1 MGDSPARGELPT
13 RSSEEQR
20 QLMYQ
25 ISRTIY
31 RELAPYVLE
40 ERPSCQRET
49 NHELVLRACERTVQR
64 LLNDGRHFANP
75 SRSLFN
81 DVRVYF
87 SIGSQLKAYMVIE
100 RNIRVAL
107 EYLSRLPTPEYDAN
121 GRPRACEAMTRKGQP
136 CQRQPL
142 PRSDY
147 CPSHQHLTE
156 RLEEL
161 EGVDLIAA

>member
-1 MGDSPARGELPT
+1 
-13 RSSEEQR
+13 
-20 QLMYQ
+20 MYHL
-25 ISRTIY
+25 SRTIY

-40 ERPSCQRET
+40 ERPSSQRET
-49 NHELVLRACERTVQR
+49 NQELVLRACERTVQR
-64 LLNDGRHFANP
+64 LLNDSRHFAKP
-75 SRSLFN
+75 ARSLFN

-87 SIGSQLKAYMVIE
+87 SIASQLKVYMVIE
-100 RNIRVAL
+100 RNIGVAL
-107 EYLSRLPTPEYDAN
+107 EYLSQLPMPEFDTN
-121 GRPRACEAMTRKGQP
+121 GRPRGCEAMTRKGQP

-161 EGVDLIAA
+161 EDTDLIAA

>member
-1 MGDSPARGELPT
+1 
-13 RSSEEQR
+13 
-20 QLMYQ
+20 MYQ
-25 ISRTIY
+25 LSRTIY

-40 ERPSCQRET
+40 ARPSCQRET
-49 NHELVLRACERTVQR
+49 NQELVLRACERAVHR
-64 LLNDGRHFANP
+64 LMNDSRHFAKP
-75 SRSLFN
+75 ARSLFN

-87 SIGSQLKAYMVIE
+87 SIASQLKVFMVIE
-100 RNIRVAL
+100 RHIGLAL
-107 EYLSRLPTPEYDAN
+107 EYLSRLPEPEHDAD
-121 GRPRACEAMTRKGQP
+121 GRPRSCQAMTRKGQP

-142 PRSDY
+142 PRSEY

>member
-1 MGDSPARGELPT
+1 
-13 RSSEEQR
+13 
-20 QLMYQ
+20 MYHL
-25 ISRTIY
+25 SRTIY
-31 RELAPYVLE
+31 RELAPFVLD
-40 ERPSCQRET
+40 ERPSSQRET

-64 LLNDGRHFANP
+64 LLNDSRHFARP
-75 SRSLFN
+75 ARSLFN
-81 DVRVYF
+81 EVRVYF
-87 SIGSQLKAYMVIE
+87 SIGSQLKVYMVIE

-107 EYLSRLPTPEYDAN
+107 EYLSQLPMPEFDAN
-121 GRPRACEAMTRKGQP
+121 GRPRGCEAMTRKGLP

-161 EGVDLIAA
+161 EDADLIAA